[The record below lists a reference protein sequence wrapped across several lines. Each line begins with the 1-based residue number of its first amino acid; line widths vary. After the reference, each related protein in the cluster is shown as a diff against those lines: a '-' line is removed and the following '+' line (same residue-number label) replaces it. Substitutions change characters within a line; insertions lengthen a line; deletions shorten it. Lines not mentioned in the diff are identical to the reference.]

1 MSERKA
7 YPVLIKE
14 CANDFLVFVPDL
26 EIYTEGDSF
35 PDAIVMARDAI
46 GLKLMDLEDDSI
58 DIPEP
63 STTKE
68 ALDKARKDADE
79 DFDYSDGVLT
89 FVDVDY
95 GAYRNRIRHH
105 IIPYLIREVNP
116 QTVDHIAE
124 AAFRVQEA
132 DDFLEEECRRRYA
145 LYAEEPSPDKPGALR
160 IRNMPPDE
168 HPAMQKAVLKEALA
182 RTAGGFKDIEAVHI
196 GILLGYGSILP
207 QFFVC
212 HIILPIHF
220 QSA

>member
-14 CANDFLVFVPDL
+14 CENDFLVFVPDL

-95 GAYRNRIRHH
+95 GAYRNRIRNRAVKKNCTL
-105 IIPYLIREVNP
+105 PYWLS
-116 QTVDHIAE
+116 
-124 AAFRVQEA
+124 QEA
-132 DDFLEEECRRRYA
+132 ERQGINF
-145 LYAEEPSPDKPGALR
+145 SK
-160 IRNMPPDE
+160 
-168 HPAMQKAVLKEALA
+168 VLQEALLQ
-182 RTAGGFKDIEAVHI
+182 KI
-196 GILLGYGSILP
+196 GIR
-207 QFFVC
+207 
-212 HIILPIHF
+212 
-220 QSA
+220 